1 MHRIFQ
7 NFIDHLSIAP
17 SSVVLRDAMAD
28 AATAL
33 DLSCFAYL
41 AIPQGLSATPQVI
54 STYPVAWTSRYLQ
67 GNYQRFDPVISQAF
81 ARADPFE
88 WGTDAGL
95 STSTRQQREMFDD
108 AANYGIRYGFTVPI
122 HHSGVPVAALT
133 FAVDERRPQFE
144 WRIKEHGRV
153 LQLMAMYFHAHVRR
167 KIAPDRVIDGVSLTP
182 REIECLGWAA
192 QGKSAWEIG
201 RILNITRR
209 TASFHLDNAKTKLG
223 VHSISHAVARLVAY
237 RSIVP

>member
-67 GNYQRFDPVISQAF
+67 GNYQRFDPVISQAL
-81 ARADPFE
+81 PE
-88 WGTDAGL
+88 PTP
-95 STSTRQQREMFDD
+95 S
-108 AANYGIRYGFTVPI
+108 
-122 HHSGVPVAALT
+122 SGALT
-133 FAVDERRPQFE
+133 QDYRRRPDNNEKCLTTPPTMAFVMALRFQYITAAF
-144 WRIKEHGRV
+144 
-153 LQLMAMYFHAHVRR
+153 QLRR
-167 KIAPDRVIDGVSLTP
+167 
-182 REIECLGWAA
+182 
-192 QGKSAWEIG
+192 
-201 RILNITRR
+201 
-209 TASFHLDNAKTKLG
+209 
-223 VHSISHAVARLVAY
+223 
-237 RSIVP
+237 